1 MLRLSRKLMFAIEAV
16 VDIAYHTADT
26 PVQSKD
32 IATRQDIPRR
42 YLEQVLQQLVR
53 EGVLRGVRGP
63 RGGYRLARERRRVT
77 LGQITRIVAAME
89 DTSDPVESSTNSQ
102 LGREVLRPIWQE
114 LQDEAIGKLEE
125 ISIEDL
131 CRRARDSGVE
141 GSNQPIEVDFAI

>member
-1 MLRLSRKLMFAIEAV
+1 MLRLSRKLIFAIEAV
-16 VDIAYHTADT
+16 VDIAYNAAEI
-26 PVQSKD
+26 PVQSND
-32 IATRQDIPRR
+32 IATRQNIPRR

-89 DTSDPVESSTNSQ
+89 DTTDPVESSTGSQ

-114 LQDEAIGKLEE
+114 LQDEALAKLDE

-131 CRRARDSGVE
+131 CRSARESGVE
-141 GSNQPIEVDFAI
+141 GSSPPVELDFAI

>member
-1 MLRLSRKLMFAIEAV
+1 MFAIEAV
-16 VDIAYHTADT
+16 VDIAYHAADT

-89 DTSDPVESSTNSQ
+89 NTSDPVESSTGSQ

-114 LQDEAIGKLEE
+114 LQDEAIAKLEE

-131 CRRARDSGVE
+131 CRRAGDSGVE
-141 GSNQPIEVDFAI
+141 GGNQSIEVDFAI

>member
-16 VDIAYHTADT
+16 VDIAYHAADT

-89 DTSDPVESSTNSQ
+89 NTSDPVESSTGSQ

-114 LQDEAIGKLEE
+114 LQDEAIAKLEE

-131 CRRARDSGVE
+131 CRRAGDSGVE
-141 GSNQPIEVDFAI
+141 GGNQSIEVDFAI